1 MKLLLLALIVVF
13 PLCLHAQTAK
23 ISIDTARVISAI
35 DPNIYGMFME
45 PIQFDPKFF
54 GETGLPLNTLY
65 GTMYNP
71 GSPFA
76 NKDGFDT
83 RYIDAARELKV
94 TNVRWPGGNYTA
106 GYNWQDGI
114 GPKEKRPVRKEL
126 AWNWLET
133 NQVGT
138 DEWIKLNAA
147 IGSENVLC
155 LNFGTGTIDDARYWL
170 EYCNGEPGSSY
181 ADLRVKYGSKKP
193 YNIKYW
199 DLGNEVDGEPWIM
212 GYKDADDYCKMA
224 KEVAKIMRFA
234 DKNISF
240 IASGSSNYTPDGKWV
255 DRNLK
260 VLTELRD
267 FIDYISI
274 HRYWEGGSGQ
284 DYYMYMGQ
292 GAMDVEE
299 KIITTANTIA
309 IVKAKYAVAK
319 PIYISFDEW
328 ASFGRGLL
336 PTLAV
341 AQYFNSF
348 IRHADVVKMANF
360 TMLPSILDRDKD
372 KGPFKSP
379 LFWTIK
385 MFSNNC
391 LGNALDVAVKCD
403 TFNTSKFYTNIPY
416 LDVTSVYAREKKSV
430 VINVVN
436 RHKEK
441 AILTEIVTSAGMFTG
456 KAVVE
461 EVNSNDIQAPYLF
474 DKQQEYKPVPKEIEA
489 KGNTFTYSF
498 PAHSFTQ
505 ITVKIE

>member
-1 MKLLLLALIVVF
+1 MKRILLALIVIF
-13 PLCLHAQTAK
+13 PLCIHAQTAR
-23 ISIDTARVISAI
+23 ISIDTARGISAI
-35 DPNIYGMFME
+35 DPKIYGMFME
-45 PIQFDPKFF
+45 PIQFNPKVF
-54 GETGLPLNTLY
+54 GDSGLPRNTLY
-65 GTMYNP
+65 GTLYNP
-71 GSPFA
+71 DSPHA

-83 RYIDAARELKV
+83 RYIEAAKELKV
-94 TNVRWPGGNYTA
+94 TNIRWPGGNYTA

-114 GPKEKRPVRKEL
+114 GPKDKRPVRKEL
-126 AWNWLET
+126 AWGWLET

-147 IGSENVLC
+147 IGSENVVC
-155 LNFGTGTIDDARYWL
+155 LNFGTGTMNDARYWL
-170 EYCNGEPGSSY
+170 EYCNAEPGSYY
-181 ADLRVKYGSKKP
+181 ADLRAKYGNKKP
-193 YNIKYW
+193 YNVKYW

-212 GYKDADDYCKMA
+212 GYKDAEDYCKLA

-234 DKNISF
+234 DKNISL

-274 HRYWEGGSGQ
+274 HRYWERSP
-284 DYYMYMGQ
+284 DYYTYMGQ
-292 GAMDVEE
+292 SAMDVEE
-299 KIITTANTIA
+299 KITTTANA
-309 IVKAKYAVAK
+309 ISIVRVKYAMAK

-328 ASFGRGLL
+328 ASFGRGFLS
-336 PTLAV
+336 TLAV

-372 KGPFKSP
+372 KGPFKSL
-379 LFWTIK
+379 LFYTIK

-391 LGNALDVAVKCD
+391 LGTSLDVATQCD
-403 TFNTSKFYTNIPY
+403 TFSTSSYYKNIPY
-416 LDVTSVYAREKKSV
+416 LDVTCVYAKETKSL

-441 AILTEIVTSAGMFTG
+441 AIATEIVSSSGTFAG
-456 KAVVE
+456 KAIVE
-461 EVNSNDIQAPYLF
+461 EINSDDIQAPYTI
-474 DKQQEYKPVPKEIEA
+474 DKQKHYVPVPKEIEA
-489 KGNTFTYSF
+489 RGHKFIYSF

-505 ITVKIE
+505 IMAKIE